1 MTCRDRSSREN
12 RRFSSVEKRPEDFF
26 HGQLG
31 APSSGERHRQAL
43 GEPPGDLG
51 VEFVGDCLG
60 DVGGVPVVG

>member
-1 MTCRDRSSREN
+1 M
-12 RRFSSVEKRPEDFF
+12 EKRPEDFF